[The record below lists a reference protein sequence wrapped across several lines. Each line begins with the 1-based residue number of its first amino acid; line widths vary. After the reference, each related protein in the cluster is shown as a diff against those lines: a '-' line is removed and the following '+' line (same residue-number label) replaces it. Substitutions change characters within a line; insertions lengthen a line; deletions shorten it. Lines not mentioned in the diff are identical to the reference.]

1 MGNVAI
7 LTLNNIAQKNT
18 YWFSRA
24 KCSSKLLRYLTPT
37 FYHVMISAMPFKV
50 IAKNI
55 LNLIYPVHCAGCGKA
70 LSVDSGASLCA
81 GCLGSIKTS
90 PFLGPIARDPRRY
103 FTLAR
108 SACIYEGVLK
118 ELIHSFKYKGK
129 ISLAQTLSH
138 YMTEL
143 ASRDKFMLECI
154 NAVSFV
160 PVQDGM
166 LMNRDYNHSQVLAG
180 LVAREFGLPLLDS
193 LKKVRRTRPQNE
205 LSREERLVNLIG
217 AFNVRDK
224 RAVHGMKIL
233 LIDDVMTTGATLDEC
248 ARTLL
253 EDGAKEIRCLTLSK
267 GI

>member
-1 MGNVAI
+1 
-7 LTLNNIAQKNT
+7 
-18 YWFSRA
+18 
-24 KCSSKLLRYLTPT
+24 LTPLSRR
-37 FYHVMISAMPFKV
+37 VMISAMSFRV

-118 ELIHSFKYKGK
+118 ELIHSFKYNGK
-129 ISLAQTLSH
+129 ISLAKTLSS
-138 YMTEL
+138 YMIPVV
-143 ASRDKFMLECI
+143 SKDKGMIQGI

-160 PVQDGM
+160 PAYDSLIGS
-166 LMNRDYNHSQVLAG
+166 RDYNHSQVLAG
-180 LVAREFGLPLLDS
+180 IIAREFGLPLLDS

-205 LSREERLVNLIG
+205 LSREERLVNLID
-217 AFNVRDK
+217 AFNVKDK
-224 RAVHGMKIL
+224 RAVKDMKIL
-233 LIDDVMTTGATLDEC
+233 LVDDVMTTGATLDEC
-248 ARTLL
+248 AKTLL
-253 EDGAKEIRCLTLSK
+253 DSGAREVRCLTLSK